1 MTPLNKD
8 DAIIIVGAGIFGLST
23 AVHLS
28 RRGYTNVTVYDRQP
42 YHKSLYS
49 YFNGCDGASAG
60 SPHEYS
66 LLSLMGP
73 SLTSHQ
79 T

>member
-1 MTPLNKD
+1 MAPPNKD

-23 AVHLS
+23 AIHLS
-28 RRGYTNVTVYDRQP
+28 QRGYTNVTVFDRQP

-49 YFNGCDGASAG
+49 YFNGCDAASAG
-60 SPHEYS
+60 SHDH
-66 LLSLMGP
+66 LLPSAVGV

-79 T
+79 I